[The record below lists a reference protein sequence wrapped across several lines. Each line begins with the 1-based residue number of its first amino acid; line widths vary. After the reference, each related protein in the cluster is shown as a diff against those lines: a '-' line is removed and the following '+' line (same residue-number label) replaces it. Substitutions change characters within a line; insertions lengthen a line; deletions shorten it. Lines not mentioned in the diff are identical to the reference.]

1 MISASRSALTNTLRT
16 RQRGGGSSQAGRNGV
31 LNGEDEKGTEQ
42 RGRGTSSFRFTE
54 YGGPAP
60 QLVRP
65 VPQDSAWREDPQ
77 PYHVWLSEIMLQQ
90 TRVEA
95 VKEYYSRFLRELP
108 TIRDLAA
115 APEDK
120 LLKLWEA

>member
-1 MISASRSALTNTLRT
+1 
-16 RQRGGGSSQAGRNGV
+16 
-31 LNGEDEKGTEQ
+31 
-42 RGRGTSSFRFTE
+42 
-54 YGGPAP
+54 
-60 QLVRP
+60 
-65 VPQDSAWREDPQ
+65 
-77 PYHVWLSEIMLQQ
+77 MLQQ

-120 LLKLWEA
+120 LLKLWEGLGLSLIHIYDNLKPPIA

>member
-1 MISASRSALTNTLRT
+1 
-16 RQRGGGSSQAGRNGV
+16 
-31 LNGEDEKGTEQ
+31 
-42 RGRGTSSFRFTE
+42 
-54 YGGPAP
+54 
-60 QLVRP
+60 
-65 VPQDSAWREDPQ
+65 
-77 PYHVWLSEIMLQQ
+77 MLQQ

-120 LLKLWEA
+120 LLKLWEGLGYYNRCGICKRPLGPAWSSMTVSCRETLKS